1 VYAVRLSP
9 ERGSAAPPDVVPSRW
24 LALGERAACSIL

>member
-9 ERGSAAPPDVVPSRW
+9 ARGSAAPPDVASFRVVARD
-24 LALGERAACSIL
+24 G